1 MKYPDVQTGDLI
13 DILKEPTEPKAEKT
27 ATVVEAEPA
36 LNHPEPNPDDF
47 EPKTEPESQ
56 IPQTDSLNNPL
67 FEQPQPQVQVKPRLT
82 EKEYEDQAELTIAM
96 FDGIQTLTLPWLY
109 QKSIFTKEELKQL
122 KDLNER
128 YKKPEVELSESDQ
141 KLMNR
146 YVEYKQL
153 CDQVPFTPQEVDLL
167 KTPLAKVYSK
177 YNIQLGPE
185 FMLLGA
191 LATVMTPRL
200 MPLFSKLERL

>member
-1 MKYPDVQTGDLI
+1 MKYPDVKTDDLI
-13 DILKEPTEPKAEKT
+13 DILKEPTEPKIEQT
-27 ATVVEAEPA
+27 ASVVE
-36 LNHPEPNPDDF
+36 PEPVQSQPEPDPADF
-47 EPKTEPESQ
+47 EPEPTPEPPKTDP
-56 IPQTDSLNNPL
+56 LNNPL

-82 EKEYEDQAELTIAM
+82 EKEYEDQAELTIAL

-109 QKSIFTKEELKQL
+109 QKSIFTKEELAKL

-128 YKKPEVELSESDQ
+128 YKQPEVDLSEEDQ
-141 KLMNR
+141 KLLNR
-146 YVEYKQL
+146 YIEYKQL
-153 CDQVPFTPQEVDLL
+153 CDQVPFTRQEVDLI

-177 YNIQLGPE
+177 YNIQIGPE

-200 MPLFSKLERL
+200 LPLFSKLERL